1 MKFTNSF
8 QPPLFWR
15 PQTDFLKLLES
26 SQFGKILLIIFNYAI
41 WFLFLYLSILLV
53 GYNPNIF
60 WQLLVAT
67 VLAEIVEKLIKKKV
81 YWRRPMFVRHDATPV
96 GLVDRWYQSG
106 AFPSGHTI
114 KATFFFLFLLLYPVF
129 NIQLYFLIVLPL
141 LFFRVLVGFHYPIDV
156 FGGILIGILMWLSSF
171 RIIAPLFAQNFIK
184 IVYDFVFSRL

>member
-1 MKFTNSF
+1 M
-8 QPPLFWR
+8 
-15 PQTDFLKLLES
+15 
-26 SQFGKILLIIFNYAI
+26 IIFNYAI